1 MQNKCKQSGGVALEY
16 LIVSLVTLGMSFAA
30 VKIVKSAIKDKLS
43 ELSETMGDLPE
54 GEGAWQDM
62 LD

>member
-1 MQNKCKQSGGVALEY
+1 MQNKSKQFGGVALEY

-30 VKIVKSAIKDKLS
+30 VKIVKTAIKEKLS
-43 ELSETMGDLPE
+43 ELSNTMGELPE
-54 GEGAWQDM
+54 GDGAWQDM